1 LSASTARPKLSSNFC
16 CESTTS
22 DSGDP
27 GGGGVVDDDDDCCT
41 VVPSDG
47 GVIFLSVDGV
57 GAVGD
62 AAFRTSVCPN
72 PVVSVPAR

>member
-1 LSASTARPKLSSNFC
+1 MMM
-16 CESTTS
+16 
-22 DSGDP
+22 
-27 GGGGVVDDDDDCCT
+27 DDDDCCT

>member
-1 LSASTARPKLSSNFC
+1 MSASTARPKLSSNFC

-27 GGGGVVDDDDDCCT
+27 GGGGVVDDDDDCCI
-41 VVPSDG
+41 VMPSDG

-62 AAFRTSVCPN
+62 AAFRTNVCPN
-72 PVVSVPAR
+72 PVVSVTAR